1 MPTSDARLRANRLNA
16 QRSTGPRT
24 PEGKAISSQ
33 NARTHGLTAQTLP
46 IIGADRRR
54 FNKMAAEFRAYY
66 HPEDAIEEDII
77 DRLIMARSH
86 MLNAE
91 RLLNGY
97 FDILACSEF
106 RAPKRPTERSIN
118 RKLAQGFMDDVG
130 KNAFTKIMRY
140 KQDAQRT
147 ADRLHVVLEDYRVR
161 AALWIPATNPRRKPF
176 ASPEPT
182 DSTPLF
188 KPDLTPPRGNDTPP
202 EPKRWPYA
210 EVDTT
215 IPRHI
220 RPLPAPPAG
229 DDPRPK

>member
-1 MPTSDARLRANRLNA
+1 MPVTDARLRANRQNA

-24 PEGKAISSQ
+24 AEGKAVSSQ

-46 IIGADRRR
+46 LLGADRRR
-54 FNKMAAEFRAYY
+54 FNKMADKFRAYY
-66 HPEDAIEEDII
+66 NPEDAIEEDIV
-77 DRLIMARSH
+77 DRLIMARCHLS
-86 MLNAE
+86 NAE
-91 RLLNGY
+91 RLLSGY
-97 FDILACSEF
+97 FDILACSQF
-106 RAPKRPTERSIN
+106 REPKRPTERSIN

-161 AALWIPATNPRRKPF
+161 AALWVTATNPRRKPVE
-176 ASPEPT
+176 SPETT

-202 EPKRWPYA
+202 EPKRWPFA
-210 EVDTT
+210 EADQSVLP
-215 IPRHI
+215 PR
-220 RPLPAPPAG
+220 RPPAAPPEGGQKSA
-229 DDPRPK
+229 